1 MDLRNNFSQNLI
13 LHRKALNL
21 TQAELAEKINYSD
34 KAVSKWERGEGLPDL
49 EVAKTLADLF
59 GTSVDALIGEPKKEK
74 PRLNY
79 NLPKKR
85 VILCMCCAVL
95 VWLVAIF
102 TYSFIGVIFP
112 TLLHKAWLAI
122 IYAISITFI
131 VLLVLTCVWGKNLF
145 NAIFSSLLS
154 WTTILAVY
162 LSLINFLK
170 NPARTLWMIFLIG
183 IPLQVLIILW
193 FSYKKVK

>member
-34 KAVSKWERGEGLPDL
+34 NAVSKWERGEGLPDL

-112 TLLHKAWLAI
+112 TLLDKAWLAI
-122 IYAISITFI
+122 IYAIPITFI

-154 WTTILAVY
+154 WTTILAVH